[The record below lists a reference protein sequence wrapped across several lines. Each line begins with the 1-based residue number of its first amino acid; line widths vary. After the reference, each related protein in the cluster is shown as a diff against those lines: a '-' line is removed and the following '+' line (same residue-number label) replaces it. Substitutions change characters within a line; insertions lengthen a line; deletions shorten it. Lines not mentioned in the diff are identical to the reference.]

1 MILLGNQKPSNPKAK
16 QSKSQAIQSRS
27 NPKAKQS
34 NPEAIHYIVTI
45 FLGHISNSV
54 RLL

>member
-1 MILLGNQKPSNPKAK
+1 MILLGNQKPSNPKAIQK
-16 QSKSQAIQSRS
+16 QS
-27 NPKAKQS
+27 NPEAKQS

>member
-1 MILLGNQKPSNPKAK
+1 MILLGNQKPSNPKAI
-16 QSKSQAIQSRS
+16 QSKS
-27 NPKAKQS
+27 NPK
-34 NPEAIHYIVTI
+34 AIHYIVTI